1 MSYTNQTANYGL
13 PQYTADDKPT
23 YLGDFNKAMLDI
35 DTAIKANENIAT
47 ASQTLAQNANNTSS
61 EALSTANTASSS
73 ATNAGVRADNAYAL
87 AESAKSD
94 ATQATTDAT
103 DAKTIANSANQT
115 ATSAN
120 ATATSAQT
128 TATNANNTATSA
140 QNSVNALQSTVET
153 LNDKDFISLEL
164 SSNMSNVGANTK
176 IAFNNADKQLG
187 TELTL
192 SNNNIVIGDNV
203 NSVSVSAIVS
213 ISNVSVGYHVLK
225 LMLNDTVVAQS
236 YLSHGTTTGDLQ
248 FESLVIPA
256 KLLTVETGDTISLVY
271 TSPAAGSITV
281 NANGLTYLEAL
292 KIN

>member
-35 DTAIKANENIAT
+35 DTAIKATDTVAQ

-61 EALSTANTASSS
+61 EAMSTANTASTN

-87 AESAKSD
+87 AESAKAD
-94 ATQATTDAT
+94 ATQASKDAT

-140 QNSVNALQSTVET
+140 DTKATQN
-153 LNDKDFISLEL
+153 
-164 SSNMSNVGANTK
+164 
-176 IAFNNADKQLG
+176 
-187 TELTL
+187 
-192 SNNNIVIGDNV
+192 
-203 NSVSVSAIVS
+203 
-213 ISNVSVGYHVLK
+213 
-225 LMLNDTVVAQS
+225 
-236 YLSHGTTTGDLQ
+236 
-248 FESLVIPA
+248 
-256 KLLTVETGDTISLVY
+256 
-271 TSPAAGSITV
+271 
-281 NANGLTYLEAL
+281 AL
-292 KIN
+292 KIETLTPVIAYSNENPSSLPVNTVLQCSVDLNDYDYIEIIFINAAGQTLSIHSSGKCETSNNHVFGCACFDTQGNASPWMRCRNFSINSDGNLVALQGHFIEFNGTGHGDNNDAVIPIQILAYKLPN

>member
-35 DTAIKANENIAT
+35 DTAIKANETVAQ
-47 ASQTLAQNANNTSS
+47 ASQTLAQNANNSAS

-73 ATNAGVRADNAYAL
+73 ATNAGVKADNAYAL
-87 AESAKSD
+87 AESAKAD

-140 QNSVNALQSTVET
+140 QEAINSLINNIQNWSTPT
-153 LNDKDFISLEL
+153 NI
-164 SSNMSNVGANTK
+164 ANT
-176 IAFNNADKQLG
+176 
-187 TELTL
+187 
-192 SNNNIVIGDNV
+192 
-203 NSVSVSAIVS
+203 SVV
-213 ISNVSVGYHVLK
+213 
-225 LMLNDTVVAQS
+225 TR
-236 YLSHGTTTGDLQ
+236 GDLQ
-248 FESLVIPA
+248 CTSNSFLKMITLYGNLNVTINTGTTIIATLPDSSLFPSSDITIRDAFFNNGSGTPVS
-256 KLLTVETGDTISLVY
+256 LTLNTSGQFIYNHTGSPSSLNL
-271 TSPAAGSITV
+271 SINSTL
-281 NANGLTYLEAL
+281 NAN
-292 KIN
+292 NWN

>member
-35 DTAIKANENIAT
+35 DTAIKANENIAQ
-47 ASQTLAQNANNTSS
+47 ASQTLAQNANNSAS

-73 ATNAGVRADNAYAL
+73 ATNAGVKADNAYAL
-87 AESAKSD
+87 AESAKAD

-140 QNSVNALQSTVET
+140 QTTANS
-153 LNDKDFISLEL
+153 
-164 SSNMSNVGANTK
+164 ANTK
-176 IAFNNADKQLG
+176 ATANESRLDNLENYSDTSETLIG
-187 TELTL
+187 TWIDGNPLYRKVLVIDAL
-192 SNNNIVIGDNV
+192 SQNDLYSFLVTGIED
-203 NSVSVSAIVS
+203 IVS
-213 ISNVSVGYHVLK
+213 ISGIAKFNNRFQPIPRVLTDN
-225 LMLNDTVVAQS
+225 LNQFAI
-236 YLSHGTTTGDLQ
+236 GIGDIDKTSDSISFRMQ
-248 FESLVIPA
+248 KGSTYTNFVKA
-256 KLLTVETGDTISLVY
+256 TIILEY
-271 TSPAAGSITV
+271 TKHNT
-281 NANGLTYLEAL
+281 NAN
-292 KIN
+292 